1 MPLWTE
7 ELCFPVP
14 NREGFFFSLSL
25 NSDSNAYSSAV
36 LSGALKKKKSGAER
50 RKRHRYLSHMR
61 TRRRMAALFFFKLH
75 IMLIKYITSIP
86 MFSFTYKK
94 VHIGQ
99 TDYTI
104 TLFSFPLFFFKRP
117 APQKKKCVD
126 ARKANVMIQKIE
138 VQDGRVVKSL

>member
-1 MPLWTE
+1 MRQKKKKKAREQMPLWTE
-7 ELCFPVP
+7 ELCFLVP

-25 NSDSNAYSSAV
+25 NSNSNAYSSAV
-36 LSGALKKKKSGAER
+36 LSDALKKKKKSGAER

-61 TRRRMAALFFFKLH
+61 TRRRMGAFFFFKLH

-86 MFSFTYKK
+86 VFSFTYKK

-104 TLFSFPLFFFKRP
+104 TLFSFPLFFFFKST
-117 APQKKKCVD
+117 QHHKKK
-126 ARKANVMIQKIE
+126 K
-138 VQDGRVVKSL
+138 RVSMRERQM